1 MKRTRPAAAK
11 KNARPSKVAK
21 TKNQMVM
28 YKNVNPNVRLIKRNA
43 NQGDINCILNVET
56 YGAFTFQLN
65 NVPKVTDF
73 TGLFDQYKINAISLT
88 FYPQLSQ
95 SSSIVAVT
103 SIQNARVFTAI
114 DSNDAAIP
122 TALNDIREYD
132 NCEVHAATEVFSVYI
147 DKPKFVDATGAL
159 RTGYISTASP
169 GILHYGLKYA
179 VETLNPGSAGTYVFH
194 VEAVYYM
201 SFKSAK

>member
-1 MKRTRPAAAK
+1 MKRTRPAATK
-11 KNARPSKVAK
+11 KSTRPSKMAK
-21 TKNQMVM
+21 NKNQMVM

-43 NQGDINCILNVET
+43 NQGDINCTLNAET

-65 NVPKVTDF
+65 NVPKVADF

-88 FYPQLSQ
+88 FYPQLTEA
-95 SSSIVAVT
+95 SSIVAVT

-114 DSNDAAIP
+114 DSNDAAVP

-132 NCEVHAATEVFSVYI
+132 NCEVHSATEVFSVYI

-179 VETLNPGSAGTYVFH
+179 IETLNPGSAGAYVFR

-201 SFKSAK
+201 SFKAAK